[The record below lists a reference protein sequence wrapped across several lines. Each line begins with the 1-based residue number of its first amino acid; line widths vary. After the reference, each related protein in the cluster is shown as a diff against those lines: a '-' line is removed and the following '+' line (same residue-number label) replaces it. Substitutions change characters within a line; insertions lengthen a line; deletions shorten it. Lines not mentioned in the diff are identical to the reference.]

1 MEHYS
6 ASRKKKIL
14 PFMTTWMD
22 FEGIMLYEVYSNL
35 NIIFRYNRYKNY
47 FYVKLLLLFCSWPM
61 LKIFISLG
69 EFFPIPKATQIM
81 NSSLI
86 S

>member
-6 ASRKKKIL
+6 ASRKKEIL

-47 FYVKLLLLFCSWPM
+47 FYVKLLLLFCSWPT
-61 LKIFISLG
+61 LKIFISRVI
-69 EFFPIPKATQIM
+69 FPIPKASQIM

>member
-22 FEGIMLYEVYSNL
+22 FEGIMLYEMYSNL

-47 FYVKLLLLFCSWPM
+47 FYVKLLLLFCSWST

-69 EFFPIPKATQIM
+69 
-81 NSSLI
+81 
-86 S
+86 